1 MINDLMHI
9 LYMNVIY
16 KAAQQHMHSKKNNR
30 RQTKR
35 RRSKRGKRGKR
46 NTKRNGGMHRVLSA
60 TGRIVGQVMG
70 KGPDRVEKIGQ
81 ILKTTVESA
90 TKSYQ
95 TPEKFKPAVL
105 ARQFSASPSSPFRM
119 VSETPR
125 RKYHN
130 ANDDFKT
137 PNKDASSSNATPP
150 KLGTRVRRPR
160 ETPEERRRRLGF
172 SVAPT
177 IENPTSVV
185 GELFP

>member
-1 MINDLMHI
+1 
-9 LYMNVIY
+9 
-16 KAAQQHMHSKKNNR
+16 MHSKKHNR
-30 RQTKR
+30 HQTKR
-35 RRSKRGKRGKR
+35 RRSKRNTKR
-46 NTKRNGGMHRVLSA
+46 NSAGRNGGMHHVFSA
-60 TGRIVGQVMG
+60 TGRVVGKVMG
-70 KGPDRVEKIGQ
+70 KGFDRAAKIGEMAEAFG
-81 ILKTTVESA
+81 KGM

-137 PNKDASSSNATPP
+137 PNKDASNSNATPP
-150 KLGTRVRRPR
+150 NLGTRVRHR
-160 ETPEERRRRLGF
+160 ETPEERSRRLGF

-177 IENPTSVV
+177 ADNTASVV
-185 GELFP
+185 GELFPDNLQ

>member
-1 MINDLMHI
+1 
-9 LYMNVIY
+9 
-16 KAAQQHMHSKKNNR
+16 MHSKKNNR
-30 RQTKR
+30 HQTKR
-35 RRSKRGKRGKR
+35 RRSTRGKRGKR
-46 NTKRNGGMHRVLSA
+46 NGGMFARRVGSA
-60 TGRIVGQVMG
+60 IVQGAKKVMG
-70 KGPDRVEKIGQ
+70 EGPDRVDKLKQMAEAIGKGMTQ
-81 ILKTTVESA
+81 S
-90 TKSYQ
+90 Q

-119 VSETPR
+119 MSETPR

-137 PNKDASSSNATPP
+137 PNKDASNSNATPP

-185 GELFP
+185 GELFPDKLQ

>member
-1 MINDLMHI
+1 
-9 LYMNVIY
+9 
-16 KAAQQHMHSKKNNR
+16 MHSKKNNR
-30 RQTKR
+30 HQTKR
-35 RRSKRGKRGKR
+35 RRSTRGKRGKR
-46 NTKRNGGMHRVLSA
+46 NGGMFARRVGSA
-60 TGRIVGQVMG
+60 IVQGAKKVMG
-70 KGPDRVEKIGQ
+70 EGPDRVDKIGQ
-81 ILKTTVESA
+81 ILKTTVEGA

-119 VSETPR
+119 MSETPR

-137 PNKDASSSNATPP
+137 PNKDASNSNATPP

-185 GELFP
+185 GELFPDKLQ

>member
-1 MINDLMHI
+1 
-9 LYMNVIY
+9 MNVIY

-30 RQTKR
+30 HQTKR
-35 RRSKRGKRGKR
+35 RRSTRGKRGKR
-46 NTKRNGGMHRVLSA
+46 NGGMFARRVGSA
-60 TGRIVGQVMG
+60 IVQGAKKVMG
-70 KGPDRVEKIGQ
+70 EGPDRVDKLKQMAEAIEKSMTQ
-81 ILKTTVESA
+81 S
-90 TKSYQ
+90 Q

-119 VSETPR
+119 MSETPR

-130 ANDDFKT
+130 VNDDFKT

-150 KLGTRVRRPR
+150 KLGTRVRHR
-160 ETPEERRRRLGF
+160 ETTEERRRRLGF

>member
-1 MINDLMHI
+1 
-9 LYMNVIY
+9 
-16 KAAQQHMHSKKNNR
+16 MHSKKHNR
-30 RQTKR
+30 HQTKR
-35 RRSKRGKRGKR
+35 RRSKR
-46 NTKRNGGMHRVLSA
+46 NTAGRNGGMHRVFSA
-60 TGRIVGQVMG
+60 TGRVVGKVMG
-70 KGPDRVEKIGQ
+70 KGFDRADKIGQ
-81 ILKTTVESA
+81 ILKTTVEGA

-137 PNKDASSSNATPP
+137 PNKDASNSNATPP
-150 KLGTRVRRPR
+150 KLGTRVRHR
-160 ETPEERRRRLGF
+160 ETTEERRRRLGF

-177 IENPTSVV
+177 ADNTASVV
-185 GELFP
+185 GELFPDKLQ

>member
-1 MINDLMHI
+1 
-9 LYMNVIY
+9 
-16 KAAQQHMHSKKNNR
+16 MHSKKHNR
-30 RQTKR
+30 HQTKR
-35 RRSKRGKRGKR
+35 RRSKRNTKR
-46 NTKRNGGMHRVLSA
+46 NSAGRNGGMHRMHRVFSA
-60 TGRIVGQVMG
+60 TGRVVGKVMG
-70 KGPDRVEKIGQ
+70 KGFDRAAKIGEMAEAFG
-81 ILKTTVESA
+81 KGM

-137 PNKDASSSNATPP
+137 PNKDASNSNATPP
-150 KLGTRVRRPR
+150 KLGTRVRHR
-160 ETPEERRRRLGF
+160 ETTEERRRRLGF

-177 IENPTSVV
+177 ADNTASVV
-185 GELFP
+185 GELFPDNLQ

>member
-1 MINDLMHI
+1 
-9 LYMNVIY
+9 
-16 KAAQQHMHSKKNNR
+16 MHSKKHNR
-30 RQTKR
+30 HQTKR
-35 RRSKRGKRGKR
+35 RRSKRNTKR
-46 NTKRNGGMHRVLSA
+46 NSAGRNGGMHRVFSA
-60 TGRIVGQVMG
+60 TGRVVGKVMG
-70 KGPDRVEKIGQ
+70 KGLDRADKFGQ
-81 ILKTTVESA
+81 LLKTTVEGA

-137 PNKDASSSNATPP
+137 PNKDASNSNATPP
-150 KLGTRVRRPR
+150 KLGTRVRHR
-160 ETPEERRRRLGF
+160 ETTKERRRRLGF

-177 IENPTSVV
+177 ADNTASVV
-185 GELFP
+185 GELFPDNLQ

>member
-1 MINDLMHI
+1 
-9 LYMNVIY
+9 
-16 KAAQQHMHSKKNNR
+16 MHSKKNNR

-35 RRSKRGKRGKR
+35 GSTKRGKRGKR
-46 NTKRNGGMHRVLSA
+46 STKRNGGMFARRVGSA
-60 TGRIVGQVMG
+60 IVQGAKKVMG
-70 KGPDRVEKIGQ
+70 EGPDRVEKIGR

-125 RKYHN
+125 RKHHN
-130 ANDDFKT
+130 ANANANANDDDFKT
-137 PNKDASSSNATPP
+137 PNKDASSSNVTPP

-177 IENPTSVV
+177 IENPTSVI
-185 GELFP
+185 GELFPDKLQ

>member
-1 MINDLMHI
+1 MYIGNNSI
-9 LYMNVIY
+9 I
-16 KAAQQHMHSKKNNR
+16 QCIRKNNR

-35 RRSKRGKRGKR
+35 GSTKRGKRGKR
-46 NTKRNGGMHRVLSA
+46 STKRNGGMFARRVSSA
-60 TGRIVGQVMG
+60 IVKGVNAVMG
-70 KGPDRVEKIGQ
+70 KGPDRVDKLKQMAEAIGKGLSQ
-81 ILKTTVESA
+81 S
-90 TKSYQ
+90 Q

-125 RKYHN
+125 RKHHN
-130 ANDDFKT
+130 ANANANANDDDFKT
-137 PNKDASSSNATPP
+137 PNKGDSNSNVTPP

-177 IENPTSVV
+177 IENPTSVI
-185 GELFP
+185 GELFPDKLQ

>member
-1 MINDLMHI
+1 MFARRVGSAI
-9 LYMNVIY
+9 VQG
-16 KAAQQHMHSKKNNR
+16 AKK
-30 RQTKR
+30 
-35 RRSKRGKRGKR
+35 
-46 NTKRNGGMHRVLSA
+46 
-60 TGRIVGQVMG
+60 VMG
-70 KGPDRVEKIGQ
+70 EGPDRVDKIGQ
-81 ILKTTVESA
+81 ILKTTVEGA

-119 VSETPR
+119 MSETPR

-137 PNKDASSSNATPP
+137 PNKDASNSNATPP

-185 GELFP
+185 GELFPDKLQ

>member
-1 MINDLMHI
+1 
-9 LYMNVIY
+9 
-16 KAAQQHMHSKKNNR
+16 MHSKKHNR
-30 RQTKR
+30 HQTKR
-35 RRSKRGKRGKR
+35 RRSKRNTKR
-46 NTKRNGGMHRVLSA
+46 NTAGRNGGMHRVFSA
-60 TGRIVGQVMG
+60 TGRVIGKVMG
-70 KGPDRVEKIGQ
+70 KGFDRAEKFGQ

-119 VSETPR
+119 MSETPR

-137 PNKDASSSNATPP
+137 PNKDASNSNATPP

-185 GELFP
+185 GELFPDKLQ